1 MGNFGHHFWGC
12 RSHFGTSRSPFGDVF
27 CALNSEMRNPRNGPK
42 KGANFFGP
50 FRGHVGMP
58 CHETYQIGG
67 TFQEANRPA
76 ALETYH
82 FVRFMVRFVAGHPHM
97 PSKRSKKNWPSFLD
111 RFVDFAFENPGAKNT
126 QNAMAKFPS
135 GSPGASAS
143 SIRTA
148 RQRRQKAI
156 RQAPRLTSTAPSHSA
171 PSLESAPAA
180 LRCSKSFKTKNTQK

>member
-1 MGNFGHHFWGC
+1 M
-12 RSHFGTSRSPFGDVF
+12 T
-27 CALNSEMRNPRNGPK
+27 
-42 KGANFFGP
+42 
-50 FRGHVGMP
+50 
-58 CHETYQIGG
+58 CHETYHIGG
-67 TFQEANRPA
+67 TFEEANRPA

-171 PSLESAPAA
+171 TPPLHWNLPRRPCVA
-180 LRCSKSFKTKNTQK
+180 QKASQIQNQKQKIGFI